1 LFIIPPSTQH
11 LFSLYRR
18 KEEIKLYHRK
28 EENIWRV
35 EKQPQKELSPFLILN
50 QGVKF
55 VSSADNM

>member
-1 LFIIPPSTQH
+1 
-11 LFSLYRR
+11 LYRR